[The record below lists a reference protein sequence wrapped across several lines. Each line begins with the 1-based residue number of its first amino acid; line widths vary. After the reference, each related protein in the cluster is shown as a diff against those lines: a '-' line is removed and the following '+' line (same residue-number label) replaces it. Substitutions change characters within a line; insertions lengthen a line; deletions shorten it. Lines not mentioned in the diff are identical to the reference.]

1 MKKMIVGSGVLCSL
15 MTLLIGCVSFSSAAL
30 AEAVEDAQPSIAPRL
45 QRPTR
50 EQQFDWLAEV
60 ENTHRVE
67 WLEGEKRFFALYAE
81 ERTGQAK
88 GAVVLIPPA
97 GQYAGWSSLLAKLH
111 NYLPDYGWYSLAITL
126 PPVQKKAPAEAVV
139 DNSQEEAPEGDS
151 EIADDQLAAE
161 TPTLS
166 SLAAEQAGD
175 NKNPITSRL
184 QAAINFLNQQG
195 QYNIVLIGSGTGAL
209 YAAEFIASQDTDL
222 AEKGGSVRALVLID
236 AVNEAANTEEKLP
249 SLLGKQTLPIL
260 DIYQESSSN
269 LLIQAKQRKQQ
280 LKKLPP
286 ALYQQL
292 EISLSLPVGNS
303 QYDTSTRRIRG
314 WLDRY
319 ISGRELVGGS

>member
-1 MKKMIVGSGVLCSL
+1 MKKMIAGGGVLCSL
-15 MTLLIGCVSFSSAAL
+15 MTLLIGCVSFSAATL
-30 AEAVEDAQPSIAPRL
+30 AEAVEDAQLSTAPRL

-111 NYLPDYGWYSLAITL
+111 NYLPDYGWHSLAITL
-126 PPVQKKAPAEAVV
+126 PPMQKKAPEKSAA
-139 DNSQEEAPEGDS
+139 DNGQEEAPEGDS

-161 TPTLS
+161 NPTLS

-175 NKNPITSRL
+175 NKSPITRRL

-209 YAAEFIASQDTDL
+209 YAADYIGSQD
-222 AEKGGSVRALVLID
+222 AGPAGKEGSVRALVLID

-249 SLLGKQTLPIL
+249 DLLGKQVLPIL
-260 DIYQESSSN
+260 DIYQEGNSN
-269 LLIQAKQRKQQ
+269 LLIQAKQRKRQ
-280 LKKLPP
+280 LKKLSV

-292 EISLSLPVGNS
+292 EISASLPTENP
-303 QYDTSTRRIRG
+303 QYDASTRRVRG

-319 ISGRELVGGS
+319 ISGRELVGGG